1 MLKGESKMASI
12 LEKMMNTGTEITIS
26 GVKVTMRRLNVTD
39 VWRFAKIISKVGRS
53 AMANFADFG
62 KDKQEMD
69 ELTKVAE
76 SLPEE
81 EKQAQLAALKEKQ
94 QQKGLEFAFRVL
106 TMIPA
111 CEDDFTEFFAS
122 LLKVKA
128 DEFRQFPPEAM
139 VAVIQGLLESEDLM
153 TFFNQ
158 VKGLVKVQSEKWS
171 KPVAAQIQA

>member
-1 MLKGESKMASI
+1 MTSI
-12 LEKMMNTGTEITIS
+12 LEKMMNTGTEITIL
-26 GVKVTMRRLNVTD
+26 GEKVTMRRLNVTD
-39 VWRFAKIISKVGRS
+39 VWRFAKIISKVGRN
-53 AMANFADFG
+53 AIVNFADFG
-62 KDKQEMD
+62 KDKQVID
-69 ELTKVAE
+69 ELTKAAE

-81 EKQAQLAALKEKQ
+81 EKQAQLVALKEKQ

-128 DEFRQFPPEAM
+128 EEFRQFPPEAM
-139 VAVIQGLLESEDLM
+139 VAVIHGLLESEDLM

-171 KPVAAQIQA
+171 QSAAAPIQA

>member
-1 MLKGESKMASI
+1 MLKGENEMASI
-12 LEKMMNTGTEITIS
+12 LEKMMNNGTDITIM
-26 GVKVTMRRLNVTD
+26 GETVAMRRLNVTD

-53 AMANFADFG
+53 AIANFADFG

-122 LLKVKA
+122 L
-128 DEFRQFPPEAM
+128 
-139 VAVIQGLLESEDLM
+139 
-153 TFFNQ
+153 
-158 VKGLVKVQSEKWS
+158 
-171 KPVAAQIQA
+171 

>member
-1 MLKGESKMASI
+1 MTSI
-12 LEKMMNTGTEITIS
+12 LEKMMNTGTEITIL
-26 GVKVTMRRLNVTD
+26 GEKVTMRRLNVTD
-39 VWRFAKIISKVGRS
+39 VWRFAKIISKVGRN
-53 AMANFADFG
+53 AIVNFADFG
-62 KDKQEMD
+62 KDKQAID
-69 ELTKVAE
+69 ELTKAAE

-81 EKQAQLAALKEKQ
+81 EKQAQLVALKEKQ

-128 DEFRQFPPEAM
+128 EEFRQFPPEAM

-171 KPVAAQIQA
+171 QSAAAPIQA

>member
-1 MLKGESKMASI
+1 MASI

-26 GVKVTMRRLNVTD
+26 GVKVPMRRLDVTD
-39 VWRFAKIISKVGRS
+39 IWRFAKIISKIGRS
-53 AMANFADFG
+53 AMASFADFG

-128 DEFRQFPPEAM
+128 DEFRQFPPEAI

-171 KPVAAQIQA
+171 KSAAAPIQA

>member
-1 MLKGESKMASI
+1 MASI
-12 LEKMMNTGTEITIS
+12 LEKMMNTGTEITIL
-26 GVKVTMRRLNVTD
+26 GEKVTMRRLNVTD
-39 VWRFAKIISKVGRS
+39 VWRFAKIISKVGRN
-53 AMANFADFG
+53 AIVNFADFG
-62 KDKQEMD
+62 KDKQTMD
-69 ELTKVAE
+69 ELTKAAE

-81 EKQAQLAALKEKQ
+81 EKQAQLVALKEKQ

-128 DEFRQFPPEAM
+128 EEFRQFPPEAM

-171 KPVAAQIQA
+171 KPAAAPNLA

>member
-1 MLKGESKMASI
+1 MTSI
-12 LEKMMNTGTEITIS
+12 LEKMMNTGTEITIL
-26 GVKVTMRRLNVTD
+26 GEKVTMRRLNVTD
-39 VWRFAKIISKVGRS
+39 VWRFAKIISKVGRN
-53 AMANFADFG
+53 AIVNFADFG
-62 KDKQEMD
+62 KDKQAMD
-69 ELTKVAE
+69 ELTKAAK

-81 EKQAQLAALKEKQ
+81 EKQAQLVALKEKQ

-128 DEFRQFPPEAM
+128 EEFRQFPPEAM

-171 KPVAAQIQA
+171 QSAAAPIQA

>member
-1 MLKGESKMASI
+1 MASI
-12 LEKMMNTGTEITIS
+12 LEKMMNNGTEITIM
-26 GVKVTMRRLNVTD
+26 GEKVAMRRLDVTD
-39 VWRFAKIISKVGRS
+39 IWRFAKIISKIGRS
-53 AMANFADFG
+53 AMASFADFG

-122 LLKVKA
+122 LLKVKVE
-128 DEFRQFPPEAM
+128 EFRRFPPEAM

-171 KPVAAQIQA
+171 KPAAAPIQA

>member
-1 MLKGESKMASI
+1 MASI
-12 LEKMMNTGTEITIS
+12 LEKMMNNGTEITIM
-26 GVKVTMRRLNVTD
+26 GEKVAMRRLDVTD
-39 VWRFAKIISKVGRS
+39 IWRFAKIISKIGRS
-53 AMANFADFG
+53 AMASFADFG

-122 LLKVKA
+122 LLKVKVE
-128 DEFRQFPPEAM
+128 EFRRFPPEAM

-171 KPVAAQIQA
+171 KPAAAQIQA

>member
-1 MLKGESKMASI
+1 MTSI
-12 LEKMMNTGTEITIS
+12 LEKMMNTGTEITIL
-26 GVKVTMRRLNVTD
+26 GEKVTMRRLNVTD

-53 AMANFADFG
+53 AIVNFADFG
-62 KDKQEMD
+62 KDKQAMD
-69 ELTKVAE
+69 ELTKAAE

-81 EKQAQLAALKEKQ
+81 EKQAQLVALKEKQ

-128 DEFRQFPPEAM
+128 EEFRQFPPEAM
-139 VAVIQGLLESEDLM
+139 VSVIQGLLESEDLM
-153 TFFNQ
+153 TLFNQ
-158 VKGLVKVQSEKWS
+158 VNGLVKVQSEKWS
-171 KPVAAQIQA
+171 QSAAAPILA

>member
-1 MLKGESKMASI
+1 MTSI
-12 LEKMMNTGTEITIS
+12 LEKMMNTGTEITIL
-26 GVKVTMRRLNVTD
+26 GEKVTMRRLNVTD

-62 KDKQEMD
+62 KDKQTMD
-69 ELTKVAE
+69 ELTKAA

-81 EKQAQLAALKEKQ
+81 EKQAQLVALKEKQ

-128 DEFRQFPPEAM
+128 EEFRQFPPEAM

-171 KPVAAQIQA
+171 QSAAAPIQA

>member
-1 MLKGESKMASI
+1 MLAVP
-12 LEKMMNTGTEITIS
+12 L
-26 GVKVTMRRLNVTD
+26 TD

-53 AMANFADFG
+53 AIVNFADFG
-62 KDKQEMD
+62 KDKQAMD
-69 ELTKVAE
+69 ELTKAAE

-81 EKQAQLAALKEKQ
+81 EKQAQLVALKEKQ

-128 DEFRQFPPEAM
+128 EEFRQFPPEAM
-139 VAVIQGLLESEDLM
+139 VSVIQGLLESEDLM

-171 KPVAAQIQA
+171 QSAAAPILA

>member
-1 MLKGESKMASI
+1 MKSI
-12 LEKMMNTGTEITIS
+12 LEKMMNTGTEITIL
-26 GVKVTMRRLNVTD
+26 GEKVIMRRLDVTD
-39 VWRFAKIISKVGRS
+39 IWRFAKIISKIGRS
-53 AMANFADFG
+53 AMASFADFG

-128 DEFRQFPPEAM
+128 DEFRHFPPEAM

-171 KPVAAQIQA
+171 KPAAAQIQA

>member
-1 MLKGESKMASI
+1 MKSI
-12 LEKMMNTGTEITIS
+12 LEKMMNTGTEITIL
-26 GVKVTMRRLNVTD
+26 GEKVTMRRLDVTD
-39 VWRFAKIISKVGRS
+39 IWRFAKIISKIGRS
-53 AMANFADFG
+53 AMASFADFG

-81 EKQAQLAALKEKQ
+81 EKQAQLAALKAKQ

-106 TMIPA
+106 TMVPA

-122 LLKVKA
+122 LLKVKVE
-128 DEFRQFPPEAM
+128 EFRKFPPEAM

-171 KPVAAQIQA
+171 KSAVIPAAAPIQA

>member
-1 MLKGESKMASI
+1 MTSI
-12 LEKMMNTGTEITIS
+12 LEKMMNTGTEITIL
-26 GVKVTMRRLNVTD
+26 GEKVTMRRLNVTD

-53 AMANFADFG
+53 AIVNFADFG
-62 KDKQEMD
+62 KDKQAMD
-69 ELTKVAE
+69 ELTKAAE

-81 EKQAQLAALKEKQ
+81 EKQAQLVALKEKQ

-128 DEFRQFPPEAM
+128 EEFRQFPPEAM
-139 VAVIQGLLESEDLM
+139 ISVIQGLLESEDLM

-171 KPVAAQIQA
+171 QSAAAPILA

>member
-1 MLKGESKMASI
+1 MTSI
-12 LEKMMNTGTEITIS
+12 LEKMMNTGTEITIL
-26 GVKVTMRRLNVTD
+26 GEKVTMRRLNVTD

-53 AMANFADFG
+53 AIVNFADFG
-62 KDKQEMD
+62 KDKQAMD
-69 ELTKVAE
+69 ELTKAAE

-81 EKQAQLAALKEKQ
+81 EKQAQLVALKEKQ

-111 CEDDFTEFFAS
+111 CDDDFTEFFAS

-128 DEFRQFPPEAM
+128 EEFRQFPPEAM
-139 VAVIQGLLESEDLM
+139 VSVIQGLLESEDLM

-171 KPVAAQIQA
+171 QSAAAPIQA

>member
-1 MLKGESKMASI
+1 MTSI
-12 LEKMMNTGTEITIS
+12 LEKMMNTGTEITIL
-26 GVKVTMRRLNVTD
+26 GEKVTMRRLNVTD

-53 AMANFADFG
+53 AIVNFADFG
-62 KDKQEMD
+62 KDKQAMD
-69 ELTKVAE
+69 ELTKAAE

-81 EKQAQLAALKEKQ
+81 EKQAQLVALKEKQ

-128 DEFRQFPPEAM
+128 EEFRQFPPEAM
-139 VAVIQGLLESEDLM
+139 VSVIQGLLESEDLM

-171 KPVAAQIQA
+171 QSTAAPILA

>member
-1 MLKGESKMASI
+1 MTSI
-12 LEKMMNTGTEITIS
+12 LEKMMNTGTEITIL
-26 GVKVTMRRLNVTD
+26 GEKVTMRRLNVTD
-39 VWRFAKIISKVGRS
+39 VWRFAKIISKVGRN
-53 AMANFADFG
+53 AIVNFADFG
-62 KDKQEMD
+62 KDKQTMD

-81 EKQAQLAALKEKQ
+81 EKQAQLVALKEKQ

-128 DEFRQFPPEAM
+128 EEFRQFPPEAM

-171 KPVAAQIQA
+171 QSAAAPIQA

>member
-1 MLKGESKMASI
+1 MTSI
-12 LEKMMNTGTEITIS
+12 LEKMMNTGTEITIL
-26 GVKVTMRRLNVTD
+26 GEKVTMRRLNVTD

-53 AMANFADFG
+53 AIVNFADFG
-62 KDKQEMD
+62 KDKQAMD
-69 ELTKVAE
+69 ELTKAAE

-81 EKQAQLAALKEKQ
+81 EKQAQLVALKEKQ

-128 DEFRQFPPEAM
+128 EEFRQFPPEAM
-139 VAVIQGLLESEDLM
+139 VSVIQGLLESEDLM

-158 VKGLVKVQSEKWS
+158 VKGLVKVQSEKRS
-171 KPVAAQIQA
+171 QSAAAPIQA

>member
-1 MLKGESKMASI
+1 MTSI
-12 LEKMMNTGTEITIS
+12 LEKMMNTGTEITIL
-26 GVKVTMRRLNVTD
+26 GEKVTMRRLNVTD
-39 VWRFAKIISKVGRS
+39 VWRFAKIISKVGRN
-53 AMANFADFG
+53 AIVNFADFG
-62 KDKQEMD
+62 KDKQAID
-69 ELTKVAE
+69 ELTKAAE

-81 EKQAQLAALKEKQ
+81 EKQAQLVALKEKQ

-128 DEFRQFPPEAM
+128 EEFRQFPPEAM

-171 KPVAAQIQA
+171 QSAAAPNLA

>member
-1 MLKGESKMASI
+1 MASI
-12 LEKMMNTGTEITIS
+12 LEKMMNTGTDITIA
-26 GVKVTMRRLNVTD
+26 GVKVSMRRLNVTD

-53 AMANFADFG
+53 AVANFADFG

-69 ELTKVAE
+69 ELTKAAE
-76 SLPEE
+76 SLPED
-81 EKQAQLAALKEKQ
+81 EKQAHLAALKEKQ

-122 LLKVKA
+122 LLKVEA
-128 DEFRQFPPEAM
+128 AEFRQFPPEAM

-171 KPVAAQIQA
+171 KSAVIPAAAPIQA

>member
-1 MLKGESKMASI
+1 MTSI
-12 LEKMMNTGTEITIS
+12 LEKMMNTGTEITIL
-26 GVKVTMRRLNVTD
+26 GEKVTMRRLNVTD

-53 AMANFADFG
+53 AMANFAAFG
-62 KDKQEMD
+62 KDKQVMD
-69 ELTKVAE
+69 ELTQAAE

-81 EKQAQLAALKEKQ
+81 EKQAQLVALKEKQ

-171 KPVAAQIQA
+171 QSAAAPIQA